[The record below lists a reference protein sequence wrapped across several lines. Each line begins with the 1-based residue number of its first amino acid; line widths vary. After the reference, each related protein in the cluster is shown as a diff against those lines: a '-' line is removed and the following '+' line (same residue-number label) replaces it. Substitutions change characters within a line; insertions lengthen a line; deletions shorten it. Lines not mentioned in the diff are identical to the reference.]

1 MLSIKIPYQYKQSHY
16 FGKICDIGLVVEVWL
31 PSIGYQPFEFA
42 LDSGADCTLV
52 PRFLASLT
60 GISLPSTPNAKVHGI
75 TKKPMP
81 AYKGQLKLKIETEE
95 FEVRCLFTESNK
107 IPLLLG
113 RVDFFSLFNVYFDNR
128 NNQIV
133 LERLN

>member
-1 MLSIKIPYQYKQSHY
+1 MLSIKIPYPKTDTI
-16 FGKICDIGLVVEVWL
+16 FGEICYPGLVVEVWL
-31 PSIGYQPFEFA
+31 TSRGYQPFEFI

-52 PRFLASLT
+52 PRFLANLT
-60 GISLPSTPNAKVHGI
+60 GTSLPSTPNAKVYGI

-113 RVDFFSLFNVYFDNR
+113 RVDFFSLFNVHFDNR